1 MQEEFLSAIEQIC
14 EEKGISKE
22 KVIETIEMA
31 IASAYKKDY
40 GQKSQVIRAKFDEK
54 SGNFDIFQV
63 KLVVDE
69 SMLKSEE
76 EIESE
81 EAEIEEQRED
91 ENLQEGE
98 FKKVRFNP
106 ERHIMIE
113 EAKKK
118 KKKIKPGEELWLPL
132 ESRKDFGRIAAQTAK
147 QVIIQRIREAER
159 ETIFEEYKGR
169 EGEIVSGMVQ
179 RLERGLVWVDLGKT
193 AGVLFSEEQIPG
205 EFYRIGQRLRVLILE
220 VQKDAKGPSILLSR
234 SHPQIVAKLF
244 SLEVPEI
251 ASESIEIKA
260 VAREAGSRSKIAVFS
275 NEEGI
280 DPIGACVGQKGT
292 RVQAVINELGGEKI
306 DIIEWSEDPKKYI
319 SNSLAPAKV
328 LGANVDKKE
337 KTAKVQVPEDQ
348 LSLAIG
354 KRGQNVRLAAKLT
367 GWRID
372 IFAEEIKEPAKT
384 KEIIEEAV
392 EKPKKEKKV
401 TKKKTV
407 TKKKEAKKE
416 KAEKKGV
423 EKNEVEQKENAKSKK
438 VN

>member
-1 MQEEFLSAIEQIC
+1 M
-14 EEKGISKE
+14 
-22 KVIETIEMA
+22 
-31 IASAYKKDY
+31 
-40 GQKSQVIRAKFDEK
+40 
-54 SGNFDIFQV
+54 
-63 KLVVDE
+63 
-69 SMLKSEE
+69 
-76 EIESE
+76 
-81 EAEIEEQRED
+81 
-91 ENLQEGE
+91 
-98 FKKVRFNP
+98 
-106 ERHIMIE
+106 
-113 EAKKK
+113 
-118 KKKIKPGEELWLPL
+118 
-132 ESRKDFGRIAAQTAK
+132 
-147 QVIIQRIREAER
+147 
-159 ETIFEEYKGR
+159 
-169 EGEIVSGMVQ
+169 
-179 RLERGLVWVDLGKT
+179 
-193 AGVLFSEEQIPG
+193 
-205 EFYRIGQRLRVLILE
+205 
-220 VQKDAKGPSILLSR
+220 
-234 SHPQIVAKLF
+234 
-244 SLEVPEI
+244 
-251 ASESIEIKA
+251 
-260 VAREAGSRSKIAVFS
+260 AREAGSRSKIAVFS

-372 IFAEEIKEPAKT
+372 IFAEEIKDKEPVKT
-384 KEIIEEAV
+384 KEITEEAV

-401 TKKKTV
+401 TKKKTG

-423 EKNEVEQKENAKSKK
+423 EKKGVEQKENAKSKK